1 MHEHKQ
7 QEVSTMTVDD
17 LRQRRQAL
25 ETQLSALREQR
36 EHAAR
41 TNSYARSRQRIGVTA
56 HTAVQMQE
64 FADDQIA
71 GESAMTDLRRQ
82 IELIDDELSRSS
94 GGGLIGR
101 GRRMMSRRK

>member
-7 QEVSTMTVDD
+7 QEVSTMTVGD

-82 IELIDDELSRSS
+82 IELIDDELSRNS
-94 GGGLIGR
+94 GGLIGR

>member
-1 MHEHKQ
+1 
-7 QEVSTMTVDD
+7 MTIDD

-25 ETQLSALREQR
+25 EAQLSALREQR
-36 EHAAR
+36 EQATR
-41 TNSYARSRQRIGVTA
+41 TNSYARSRQRIGVTD

-71 GESAMTDLRRQ
+71 GDSEMTDLRRQ
-82 IELIDDELSRSS
+82 IELIDDELSRSR
-94 GGGLIGR
+94 GGSLIGR